1 MQRLLLRWPAQ
12 GAQELGRLRLW
23 VGAAAAALLLA
34 QQLALMVGVERRGQA
49 ARLEAVLVLVAPEAL
64 GKDHGLVPQGHLLL
78 LRELNPLVWL
88 AQP

>member
-1 MQRLLLRWPAQ
+1 MQRLLLRWHDQ
-12 GAQELGRLRLW
+12 GAQELGCLRLG

-34 QQLALMVGVERRGQA
+34 QQLALMVGVGRRGQA